1 MSFPGVSVYVL
12 RERLQESWEKRE
24 SLRQKEEDILREAVG
39 EIDSASSHGSSY
51 FDLALDAVVQGT
63 KGFDNLQSWRTRF
76 LSKPSQL

>member
-24 SLRQKEEDILREAVG
+24 SLRQTEEEILRKSVG
-39 EIDSASSHGSSY
+39 EIDSSTVQGTSY

-63 KGFDNLQSWRTRF
+63 KGFDNLQNWRAKF
-76 LSKPSQL
+76 LNKSSEL